1 MGLTKAT
8 YSLIDGAP
16 LNALDY
22 GADNTG
28 VADST
33 SALQAMFTAGGV
45 VEIPSGTYKV
55 TAPMTIGSGVKG
67 VICNGK
73 ILSTYVGTQDTDVHP
88 TLLFDGFSGFVEG
101 VLHIENSTSS
111 GAIASDGVQFKNCA
125 RIWVSGLRL
134 KNVRFG
140 LILTTTT
147 EFYISYIDADTMRG
161 WQGGSS
167 DNGGTIVT
175 MSGCERGRINQVTGT
190 NIYKAAV
197 YFSVDGVSGDNKD
210 IDIGDISVALFNPTL
225 AVANGLALR
234 SAVNV
239 KVGKL
244 TSTGGIAGVFCSRE
258 ETTYNVD
265 NVYIGKVYVTDN
277 QDVSSNSSAVLVN
290 GTTAAPVGSVIIDEI
305 YANNAYLHSLFVFNV
320 GYLKVG
326 HLKSVNPGQRG
337 VLIGGTNGTVIID
350 SCDMFSAGNQEI
362 LVNTGTVMTQFQANN
377 IIIRDR
383 GADVTVPI
391 NFTVDT
397 VKNIIL
403 GSIYDE
409 TVTPGYSAATIFGN
423 PASTV
428 NVSIQYVKTAATN
441 AASIRA
447 AAISAIAQG
456 RFYQATIPSTS
467 TWPLGTEIFKPSPTS
482 GSNNSWVLTTTG
494 FVATANLA

>member
-1 MGLTKAT
+1 MALTKAT
-8 YSLIDGAP
+8 YFLINGAP
-16 LNALDY
+16 INVLDY

-33 SALQAMFTAGGV
+33 TALQAAFTAGGIIA
-45 VEIPSGTYKV
+45 IPSGTYKV
-55 TAPMTIGSGVKG
+55 TAPLTVTNAVKG
-67 VICNGK
+67 IIWNGM
-73 ILSTYVGTQDTDVHP
+73 LSSTYTGIQNTDLHP
-88 TLLFDGFSGFVEG
+88 TILFDGFSGFIEG
-101 VLHIENSTSS
+101 VMHLENTTSS
-111 GAIASDGVQFKNCA
+111 AAMASDGVRFKDCSNL
-125 RIWVSGLRL
+125 WVEGIRL
-134 KNVRFG
+134 KNQRFG
-140 LILTTTT
+140 LIISTTTD
-147 EFYISYIDADTMRG
+147 FSIGYVDADTMRG
-161 WQGGSS
+161 WQSGN
-167 DNGGTIVT
+167 DNGGSIIT
-175 MSGCERGRINQVTGT
+175 MSGCSRGRIDKVNGT
-190 NIYKAAV
+190 TIYKAAV
-197 YFSVDGVSGDNKD
+197 YFSVDGVSGDNTD
-210 IDIGDISVALFNPTL
+210 ISVGDISVTLTNPTN

-239 KVGKL
+239 KVDKL
-244 TSTGGIAGVFCSRE
+244 TSSGGIAGVFCSRE
-258 ETTYNVD
+258 DAGYLVD
-265 NVYIGKVYVTDN
+265 NVHLGKVYVKDN
-277 QDVSSNSSAVLVN
+277 QDVSSNSCGVLVQ
-290 GTTAAPVGSVIIDEI
+290 GTTSYPVGSVIIDEI

-326 HLKSVNPGQRG
+326 HLKSVDPGQRG
-337 VLIGGTNGTVIID
+337 VLVGGTNGTVIID
-350 SCDMFSAGNQEI
+350 SCDMSGAGNQEI
-362 LVNTGTVMTQFQANN
+362 LVNTGAVVTQFQANN

-409 TVTPGYSAATIFGN
+409 TVTPGYSTVTIFGD

-428 NVSIQYVKTAATN
+428 NVSIHYVRTAATN

-447 AAISAIAQG
+447 AAISAIRQG
-456 RFYQATIPSTS
+456 RFYQATLPSTS

>member
-1 MGLTKAT
+1 MALTKVS
-8 YSLIDGAP
+8 YSMVSGAP
-16 LNALDY
+16 RNALDY
-22 GADNTG
+22 GADSTG

-73 ILSTYVGTQDTDVHP
+73 ILSTYVGTQDTDLHP
-88 TLLFDGFSGFVEG
+88 TLLFDGFNGFVEG

-111 GAIASDGVQFKNCA
+111 GAIASDGVQFKNCS

-147 EFYISYIDADTMRG
+147 DFYIGYIDADTMRG
-161 WQGGSS
+161 WQAGN
-167 DNGGTIVT
+167 DNGGSIIT
-175 MSGCERGRINQVTGT
+175 MSGCSRGRIDKVNGT
-190 NIYKAAV
+190 TIYKAAV
-197 YFSVDGVSGDNKD
+197 YFSVDGVSGDNTD
-210 IDIGDISVALFNPTL
+210 ISVGDISVTLTNPTT

-239 KVGKL
+239 KVDKL
-244 TSTGGIAGVFCSRE
+244 TTSGGIAGVFCSRE
-258 ETTYNVD
+258 DAGYLVD

-277 QDVSSNSSAVLVN
+277 QDVSSNSSSVVVQ
-290 GTTAAPVGSVIIDEI
+290 GTASYPVGSVIIDEI
-305 YANNAYLHSLFVFNV
+305 YAKNAYLHSLFVFNV

-326 HLKSVNPGQRG
+326 YLKSVDPGQRG

-350 SCDMFSAGNQEI
+350 SCDMSGAGNQEI

-383 GADVTVPI
+383 GTDVTVPI

-397 VKNIIL
+397 VKNIQI
-403 GSIYDE
+403 GSVYDE
-409 TVTPGYSAATIFGN
+409 TATPAYLTPLVFGA

-428 NVSIQYVKTAATN
+428 NVSVQYVKTAATY
-441 AASIRA
+441 AASIR
-447 AAISAIAQG
+447 SALLDKIMQG
-456 RFYQATIPSTS
+456 RFYQATIPATS
-467 TWPLGTEIFKPSPTS
+467 TWPLGTEIYNPSPTS
-482 GSNNSWVLTTTG
+482 GATNSWVLTTTG
-494 FVATANLA
+494 FKATANLA